1 MKFVEVINL
10 KLKKLAGIEKRE
22 TRSGSRDVMELA
34 NSSNLSNPK
43 LSELIINSSLTINR

>member
-22 TRSGSRDVMELA
+22 TRSGSQDVMKLA

-43 LSELIINSSLTINR
+43 LSKLIIN